1 MTTAWRWKPRCG
13 PWRPIP
19 ARRTTPSCCAM
30 TAAEALRPADRQG
43 SWPARELRSKAL
55 ESLKSPLSSEFRT
68 KLAEAVAP
76 RFEKF
81 DAHDPIRDFFNAA
94 DPLSCG
100 AQIVIYANANTSR
113 ETRSRFDQQFA
124 GFSTIALSRLM
135 GLVDEAP
142 PGSLAPSAAKPS
154 DVDAENQLAALLWSE
169 RFRAVFDPQ
178 VEDSAI
184 LGQATPNCVAGERHA
199 G

>member
-1 MTTAWRWKPRCG
+1 MSFARNWPR
-13 PWRPIP
+13 R
-19 ARRTTPSCCAM
+19 S
-30 TAAEALRPADRQG
+30 LRV
-43 SWPARELRSKAL
+43 LR
-55 ESLKSPLSSEFRT
+55 
-68 KLAEAVAP
+68 
-76 RFEKF
+76 KF

-142 PGSLAPSAAKPS
+142 PGSSPLSG
-154 DVDAENQLAALLWSE
+154 
-169 RFRAVFDPQ
+169 
-178 VEDSAI
+178 
-184 LGQATPNCVAGERHA
+184 GQAQRR
-199 G
+199 